1 MEKVQASLVFQPNC
15 GEVLIPWPFW
25 LRPWA
30 SMGCFN
36 STPAVGPPPPP
47 PDATTKESLGWA
59 EVIPG
64 VKSGTISCEC
74 LTDYSDTL
82 NFEQLA
88 DMVLTKEK
96 ATFVFKDN
104 VNPKLIVRGEGFVS
118 SVDETAQFETA
129 TSFNLEINLTGVFT
143 ITDPSEGRTWEN
155 IFEKWEDISDNW
167 EDV

>member
-1 MEKVQASLVFQPNC
+1 MA
-15 GEVLIPWPFW
+15 LINATSF
-25 LRPWA
+25 LLLKDTTVVGH
-30 SMGCFN
+30 SKSTSFN
-36 STPAVGPPPPP
+36 INVDL
-47 PDATTKESLGWA
+47 PDATTKE
-59 EVIPG
+59 
-64 VKSGTISCEC
+64 
-74 LTDYSDTL
+74 
-82 NFEQLA
+82 
-88 DMVLTKEK
+88 K
-96 ATFVFKDN
+96 ATFIFKDN